1 MPREIMCPEDNVPRQ
16 TMCPGDNLPGRQHA
30 PRDNMPR
37 RHCAPEGNVPRKA
50 MCPEGKNSQRKY
62 ALEKMCPG
70 DNVPQRQCALEDTA
84 LVWSLLVGFGTF
96 RHLSYIQNKMD
107 KDISC
112 FILILIGF
120 KYISMSRFKC
130 LLDKLLTQYFRTS
143 SGSILKMAISKEY
156 SVNLVL

>member
-1 MPREIMCPEDNVPRQ
+1 MPRQ
-16 TMCPGDNLPGRQHA
+16 TMCPGDNLPRETTCPG
-30 PRDNMPR
+30 DI
-37 RHCAPEGNVPRKA
+37 VPRKA
-50 MCPEGKNSQRKY
+50 MWSEGKNSQRKY

-120 KYISMSRFKC
+120 KYISMPRFKC
-130 LLDKLLTQYFRTS
+130 LLDKLLIQYFRTS
-143 SGSILKMAISKEY
+143 SGSIFKMTRAISKEY

>member
-1 MPREIMCPEDNVPRQ
+1 MPREIMCPGRQCAPADNVPRRQ
-16 TMCPGDNLPGRQHA
+16 FAPG
-30 PRDNMPR
+30 DNMPR
-37 RHCAPEGNVPRKA
+37 RHCA
-50 MCPEGKNSQRKY
+50 PEGKNSQRKY

-130 LLDKLLTQYFRTS
+130 LLDKLLIQYFRTS
-143 SGSILKMAISKEY
+143 SGSIFKMTRAISKEY